1 MRKLLFLLP
10 LLPSLLFADVSA
22 EKLAEIRQQ
31 ALEQA
36 VIFHKGK
43 NPSTSQLL
51 QTAREFED
59 YLLNQSPVSKAAT
72 LKQEPI
78 EEEMSPT
85 INASN
90 YKGSDKAKKA
100 SHFKGLSL
108 GANVSSKS
116 TTVKVDGDISQKA
129 YDIDLN
135 TQVKTIRN
143 YEFDGLG
150 QSGIQG
156 DLTIDYGYQ
165 FSDKGL
171 LLFGASY
178 SINDF
183 DLLDF
188 TLANSGSSS
197 YSAEAKKNY
206 SLSVAPAYE
215 LSENVL
221 SYFKLSYHHFDLE
234 TSNNAGLTN
243 DNIGVHGYGVA
254 LGLKSQIT
262 ENLFATVEM
271 QRVMHSKDSVI
282 THELG
287 TGSTVGTVGLSY
299 NFNGSPVV
307 FDSRASDF
315 SGLTVGVTGELKSTM
330 SKYDVG
336 SNFYPNYYT
345 SGHYSGQPT
354 RYDATLD
361 SAGNQHAAS
370 SMTLAYT
377 FPVAHRTFLMAGGS
391 FAIGDNKVFEISNSD
406 GDVIT
411 FEEQDHFSLFVAPAY
426 QLSNNSLG
434 YVKFAYH
441 DTSINLSGSFSDNN
455 AQGAMVSTSYTE
467 DMNGYGIGVGLRSEI
482 YRDIFADMEIQHVMY
497 GSQSTNVSSFI
508 NLDTTSTIANVGI
521 SYKF

>member
-1 MRKLLFLLP
+1 MKYLLLLP
-10 LLPSLLFADVSA
+10 LLPSLLLADVSA

-59 YLLNQSPVSKAAT
+59 YMLNQKPVSKPVSVKKIPQA
-72 LKQEPI
+72 
-78 EEEMSPT
+78 EEKPT
-85 INASN
+85 YNAST
-90 YKGSDKAKKA
+90 YKGSDKVKKA

-116 TTVKVDGDISQKA
+116 TTVKVDGDVSDKTFDPIA
-129 YDIDLN
+129 LTD
-135 TQVKTIRN
+135 VKTSRN

-171 LLFGASY
+171 LMFGASY

-234 TSNNAGLTN
+234 TSNNGGLTN

-254 LGLKSQIT
+254 LGLKSQVT

-271 QRVMHSKDSVI
+271 KRVMHSKDSLI

-307 FDSRASDF
+307 FDTRASDF

-336 SNFYPNYYT
+336 SNFYSNYYT
-345 SGHYSGQPT
+345 SGVPRT
-354 RYDATLD
+354 RYDASLD

-406 GDVIT
+406 GDKVK

-441 DTSINLSGSFSDNN
+441 DTSINLSGSFSDEN
-455 AQGAMVSTSYTE
+455 AQGAMVSTSYTQ
-467 DMNGYGIGVGLRSEI
+467 DMDGYGIGVGLRSEI
-482 YRDIFADMEIQHVMY
+482 YRDIFADIEIQHVMY
-497 GSQSTNVSSFI
+497 DSQSTDVSSYI
-508 NLDTTSTIANVGI
+508 NMDTTSTIGNVGI
-521 SYKF
+521 SYRF

>member
-1 MRKLLFLLP
+1 MKYLLLLP
-10 LLPSLLFADVSA
+10 LLPSLLLADVSA

-36 VIFHKGK
+36 VEFHKGK

-59 YLLNQSPVSKAAT
+59 YLLNQKPVSKPVSV
-72 LKQEPI
+72 KKIPQV
-78 EEEMSPT
+78 EEKPT
-85 INASN
+85 YNAST
-90 YKGSDKAKKA
+90 YKGSDKVKKA

-116 TTVKVDGDISQKA
+116 TTVKVDGDVSYK
-129 YDIDLN
+129 YWDGSSM
-135 TQVKTIRN
+135 VKSSRN

-287 TGSTVGTVGLSY
+287 TGSTVGAVGLSY

-345 SGHYSGQPT
+345 SGNYGGQPT

-406 GDVIT
+406 GDKVK

-441 DTSINLSGSFSDNN
+441 DTSINLSGSFSDEN
-455 AQGAMVSTSYTE
+455 AQGAMVSTSYTQ
-467 DMNGYGIGVGLRSEI
+467 DMDGYGIGVGLRSEI
-482 YRDIFADMEIQHVMY
+482 YRDIFADIEIQHVMY
-497 GSQSTNVSSFI
+497 DSQSTDVSSYI
-508 NLDTTSTIANVGI
+508 NMDTTSTIGNVGI
-521 SYKF
+521 SYRF

>member
-1 MRKLLFLLP
+1 MKKIIILLCFFS
-10 LLPSLLFADVSA
+10 SLSLADVSA

-116 TTVKVDGDISQKA
+116 TTVKVEGA
-129 YDIDLN
+129 Y
-135 TQVKTIRN
+135 TSGVSKN

-156 DLTIDYGYQ
+156 DLALEYGYQ

-188 TLANSGSSS
+188 TLANSANSN
-197 YSAEAKKNY
+197 YTAEAKKNY

-234 TSNNAGLTN
+234 TSNNGGLTN

-254 LGLKSQIT
+254 LGLKSQVT

-271 QRVMHSKDSVI
+271 KRVMHSKDSLI

-299 NFNGSPVV
+299 NFNSSPVV

-336 SNFYPNYYT
+336 SNFYSNYYT
-345 SGHYSGQPT
+345 SGVPRT

-361 SAGNQHAAS
+361 SAGNQHTAS

-377 FPVAHRTFLMAGGS
+377 FPVAHRTFLMAGGTY
-391 FAIGDNKVFEISNSD
+391 AIADKKVFEISNSD

-497 GSQSTNVSSFI
+497 GSQSTNVSSSI
-508 NLDTTSTIANVGI
+508 NLDTTSTIGNVGI

>member
-1 MRKLLFLLP
+1 MKYLFLLC
-10 LLPSLLFADVSA
+10 LFSTLSLADVSA

-59 YLLNQSPVSKAAT
+59 YLLNQKPVSKPVAV
-72 LKQEPI
+72 KKIPQV
-78 EEEMSPT
+78 EEKPT
-85 INASN
+85 YNAST
-90 YKGSDKAKKA
+90 YKGSDKVKKA

-116 TTVKVDGDISQKA
+116 TTVKVEGGVSDVTSYNMDGTK
-129 YDIDLN
+129 N
-135 TQVKTIRN
+135 KTSRN

-234 TSNNAGLTN
+234 TSNNGGLTN

-254 LGLKSQIT
+254 LGLKSQVT

-271 QRVMHSKDSVI
+271 KRVMHSKDSLI

-336 SNFYPNYYT
+336 SNFYSNYYT
-345 SGHYSGQPT
+345 SGVPRT

-361 SAGNQHAAS
+361 SAGNQHTAS

-377 FPVAHRTFLMAGGS
+377 FPVAHRTFLMAGGTY
-391 FAIGDNKVFEISNSD
+391 AIADKKVFEISNSE
-406 GDVIT
+406 GNVIT

-441 DTSINLSGSFSDNN
+441 DTSINLSGRFSDEN

-497 GSQSTNVSSFI
+497 GSQSTNVSSSI
-508 NLDTTSTIANVGI
+508 NLDTTSTIGNVGI